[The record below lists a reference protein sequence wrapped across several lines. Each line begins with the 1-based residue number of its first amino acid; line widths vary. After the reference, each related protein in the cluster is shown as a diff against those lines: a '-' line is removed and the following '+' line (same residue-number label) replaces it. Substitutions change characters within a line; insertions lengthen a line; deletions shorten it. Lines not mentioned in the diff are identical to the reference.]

1 MPSRGHANPR
11 RGISVSSRREWGPA
25 ASEKVNKMSAITSV
39 TGRGLPLRGN
49 DLDTDRIMPARF
61 LRAVT
66 FEGLERHVFEDD
78 RAADPGHP
86 FNDRRYAGA
95 SILVVNSN
103 FGCGSS
109 REHAPQGLAR
119 YGITAIVGESFSEIF
134 LGNAAVLG
142 MPCFTADHAS
152 VEALQSA
159 IERSPATMIEAS
171 VDTGAVTAGALRIAG
186 SMPAALRDAFVSGQ
200 WNPTAMLLDRFEE
213 VREVAGRLPYMGGF
227 Q

>member
-1 MPSRGHANPR
+1 MA
-11 RGISVSSRREWGPA
+11 
-25 ASEKVNKMSAITSV
+25 AITV
-39 TGRGLPLRGN
+39 ITGRALPLRGD

-78 RAADPGHP
+78 RASMPEHP
-86 FNDRRYAGA
+86 FNDPKYAGA

-119 YGITAIVGESFSEIF
+119 YGFKAIVGESFSEIF

-142 MPCFTADHAS
+142 IPCFTAEKAAVDR
-152 VEALQSA
+152 LQAA
-159 IERSPATMIEAS
+159 IEKNADLVLEAN
-171 VDTGAVTAGALRIAG
+171 VQDNTVTGGTFGMEAYLPPG
-186 SMPAALRDAFVSGQ
+186 MRDAFLTDK
-200 WNPTAMLLDRFEE
+200 WNPTAMLLDNFDE
-213 VREVAGRLPYMGGF
+213 VRAVGARLPYVSGF
-227 Q
+227 